1 MEANRG
7 DEAPGVA
14 LSSVIN
20 PEKEIIMD
28 TKKRLIVLTVSFA
41 IVAFGA
47 FSWAAEGGVKI
58 PLMATK
64 MHPGASGTA
73 VISDQ
78 SISIQANGLKP
89 NEVYTGWFVNMK
101 PKKQTGAGTS
111 PYMFKTDS
119 NGAGT
124 YSAPLNESPLEK
136 WQMLMI
142 MLHPTGDPTD
152 MKKMVG
158 ALSAKLK

>member
-1 MEANRG
+1 
-7 DEAPGVA
+7 
-14 LSSVIN
+14 
-20 PEKEIIMD
+20 MD
-28 TKKRLIVLTVSFA
+28 TKKRLIVLAVSFA

-47 FSWAAEGGVKI
+47 LSWAAEGGIKV

-78 SISIQANGLKP
+78 ALNIQANGLKP
-89 NEVYTGWFVNMK
+89 NAVYTGWFVNMK

-119 NGAGT
+119 YGAGT
-124 YSAPLNESPLEK
+124 YSASLKESPLEK

-142 MLHPTGDPTD
+142 VLHPNGDPTD

>member
-1 MEANRG
+1 METNG
-7 DEAPGVA
+7 GEEAPGVA
-14 LSSVIN
+14 LSSVTN

-47 FSWAAEGGVKI
+47 LSWAAEGGVKI

-64 MHPGASGTA
+64 MHPGASGAA

-89 NEVYTGWFVNMK
+89 NAVYTGWFVNMK

-119 NGAGT
+119 SGNGT
-124 YSAPLNESPLEK
+124 YSASLKESPFGK

-142 MLHPTGDPTD
+142 MLHPTGDPAD

-158 ALSAKLK
+158 ALSAKFK